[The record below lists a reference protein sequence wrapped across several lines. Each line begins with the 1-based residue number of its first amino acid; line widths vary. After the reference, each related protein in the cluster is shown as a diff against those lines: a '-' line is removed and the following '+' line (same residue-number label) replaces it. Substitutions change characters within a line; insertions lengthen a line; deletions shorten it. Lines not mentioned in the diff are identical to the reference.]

1 MTEGAHGSGAAG
13 APDASGGPGDG
24 AEGHRCP
31 ECGANRGADNTPSC
45 VCGRV
50 ASDALR
56 DARTAEQA
64 AAEDFDPLRIRPYID
79 LNGTAPT
86 PPPAPDQAPAPAP
99 DPDATMT
106 LRAVSAPLP
115 MEVPT
120 PVTGPDPGHVEAFE
134 GGGGPGTPARP
145 PVDGAAPGPSRR
157 RRKGLLI
164 AAGGAVVTVLA
175 AAGFAGGLLSYDK
188 PSRDTAMPDDIRE
201 AVPDVRTSG
210 PSGSPGSPSAAP
222 HSPSASVS
230 LSASPSTSP
239 SLSPSPSASSTTS
252 ATASAPNG
260 TEGAAPSG
268 TPTTTTTP
276 DDDRSGGGGGGGDDG
291 DGEGETGVVL
301 RRGDQGPEVTE
312 LQLRLAELRLY
323 NGRVDDR
330 FGRDLENAVT
340 TYQWARGVRVEE
352 GWGVYDGATR
362 EMLERETSEP

>member
-1 MTEGAHGSGAAG
+1 MPGASEASGA
-13 APDASGGPGDG
+13 SQGPGDSP
-24 AEGHRCP
+24 EGHRCP
-31 ECGANRGADNTPSC
+31 ECGAGRGPDNTPSC
-45 VCGRV
+45 ACGRV

-79 LNGTAPT
+79 LNGTAAAAAATPAPAPQ
-86 PPPAPDQAPAPAP
+86 PPPAGGQAP

-120 PVTGPDPGHVEAFE
+120 PVPGPDPGHVEAFE
-134 GGGGPGTPARP
+134 GGSGAAGPSAT
-145 PVDGAAPGPSRR
+145 GAFPDRVAPGPSRR

-210 PSGSPGSPSAAP
+210 PSGSPGSPSAVP

-239 SLSPSPSASSTTS
+239 SVTPSPSASDTTS
-252 ATASAPNG
+252 ATPSAPGG

-268 TPTTTTTP
+268 TPTATTTP
-276 DDDRSGGGGGGGDDG
+276 DDDRSGDGGGDG
-291 DGEGETGVVL
+291 DGEGEGGVVL

-312 LQLRLAELRLY
+312 LQLRLSELRLY